1 MAQEMAKFGILLQVE
16 ENRITVPPG
25 KIRVPAEPLDS
36 HNDHRIAMALSL
48 LCTRTGGEIRGA
60 EAVRKSFPD
69 YWDHLCSLGI
79 DATLSAGPDE

>member
-1 MAQEMAKFGILLQVE
+1 MAEEMAKFGILLKTE
-16 ENRITVPPG
+16 ENRITVPVG
-25 KIRVPAEPLDS
+25 NIRTPAVPLES

-69 YWDHLCSLGI
+69 YWDRLRSLGI
-79 DATLSAGPDE
+79 SVEARD